1 MNAEIR
7 QQEKLNTVEERNRKL
22 LEKYIAKMLYR
33 QNDKKF
39 ENKYLKNLER
49 NQQKLKSV
57 SLEEK
62 P

>member
-7 QQEKLNTVEERNRKL
+7 QQEKLNIVEERNRKL

-39 ENKYLKNLER
+39 ENKYPKNLEK
-49 NQQKLKSV
+49 NQ
-57 SLEEK
+57 
-62 P
+62 